1 MNRIL
6 LSIALVSISIAGF
19 AQDETQSTESVLPNY
34 SIFSTT
40 RVINNHS
47 VETLKKGS
55 FDFRITH
62 RFGDINGD
70 AGGYH
75 QFWGLDQS
83 ADIRIA
89 GEYGVTNKFMVGLGR
104 SKGVARSGLIDGF
117 LKYKLIDP
125 TSSLPLAVTLLGSTQ
140 LATMPASVDSTSDT
154 YFPEVAHRLS
164 YTTQAIVG
172 YKVSDRFSAQFVASY
187 NHRNWVAFGDVNGI
201 IAFGGGLRYK
211 MTKVMA
217 LCIDYTSTQLADR
230 NTGLDYK
237 DAIGIGLEMDL
248 GGHVFQVEIVNS
260 RGIGENQ
267 FIPDTVSDIS
277 EGQYRLGFT
286 ISRPFK
292 I

>member
-1 MNRIL
+1 MNRVL
-6 LSIALVSISIAGF
+6 LSILLVSITLIGF
-19 AQDETQSTESVLPNY
+19 AQEEIQSTKSMLPNY

-62 RFGDINGD
+62 RFGDINGN

-83 ADIRIA
+83 TDIRIA
-89 GEYGVTNKFMVGLGR
+89 GEYGISDKFMAGLGR
-104 SKGVARSGLIDGF
+104 SKGVARRGLIDGF
-117 LKYKLIDP
+117 VKYKLVEP
-125 TSSLPLAVTLLGSTQ
+125 TSSMPLAVTLLGSTQ
-140 LATMPASVDSTSDT
+140 LATMPASKDSTSST
-154 YFPEVAHRLS
+154 FFPDVAHRLT

-172 YKVSDRFSAQFVASY
+172 YKFSERFSAQFVASY

-201 IAFGGGLRYK
+201 VAFGGGLRYK

-217 LCIDYTSTQLADR
+217 LCVDYTSTKLADR

-237 DAIGIGLEMDL
+237 DAIGVGIEMDL

-267 FIPDTVSDIS
+267 FIPDTVADIS
-277 EGQYRLGFT
+277 KGQYRLGFT

-292 I
+292 L